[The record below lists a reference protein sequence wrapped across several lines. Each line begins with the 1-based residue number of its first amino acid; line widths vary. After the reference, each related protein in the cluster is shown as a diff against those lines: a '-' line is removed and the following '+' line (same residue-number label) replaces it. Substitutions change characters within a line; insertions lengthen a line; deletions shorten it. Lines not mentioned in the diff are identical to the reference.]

1 MMAKMPE
8 HTLMM
13 MMKLRVMVSLV
24 VQVEPAKVEGQLK
37 SKVQQI
43 ENENLL
49 INLHLKIFFVC
60 K

>member
-24 VQVEPAKVEGQLK
+24 VQVEPAKVEGQ
-37 SKVQQI
+37 SH
-43 ENENLL
+43 LL
-49 INLHLKIFFVC
+49 
-60 K
+60 